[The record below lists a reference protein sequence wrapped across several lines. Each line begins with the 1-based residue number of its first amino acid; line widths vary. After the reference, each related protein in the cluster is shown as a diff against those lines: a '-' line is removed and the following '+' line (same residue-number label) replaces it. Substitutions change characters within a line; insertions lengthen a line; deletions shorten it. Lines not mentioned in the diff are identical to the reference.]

1 VNVIDHEDII
11 KTLEDKVEFY
21 LAEKSE
27 ILRQKEKFESEAIS
41 LRQENEKVKKKN
53 IDIEQR

>member
-1 VNVIDHEDII
+1 VNLIDHEDII

-41 LRQENEKVKKKN
+41 LKQENEKLKKTN
-53 IDIEQR
+53 FDIEQR

>member
-41 LRQENEKVKKKN
+41 LRQENEKVKKTN